1 MAIQQKPKKSRPY
14 WHVDLKW
21 VFGLLALF
29 TLAASLLLF
38 NLTALTERD
47 RATTLTATVVA
58 GLFSKDGLDDTK
70 GLEEFRQKAAATPG
84 DRVVPIE
91 QFSWL
96 SISKHDA
103 LTLGAKELRIA
114 IFRQLTDPIY
124 DKGLRGAAEGM
135 TKDPVEQDKFVQQAS
150 LLGIFTKTT
159 HDMLQS
165 GFYGA
170 TIFAVLFMAA
180 AVYFSSGWGRLVSPG
195 VLLLAVSPIG
205 AIAGLLLLHPPT
217 DGDAPLAALPPSVT
231 TEIGNSLSQTYLLAV
246 IAGVTLLVA
255 ALIGKLIQKVIRGR
269 KLSAPKS

>member
-1 MAIQQKPKKSRPY
+1 MAIQRQPKKVRPY

-29 TLAASLLLF
+29 ALAASLLLF
-38 NLTALTERD
+38 NLAALTERD

-96 SISKHDA
+96 SISKHEA

-135 TKDPVEQDKFVQQAS
+135 TKDPLEQDKFVQQAS

-159 HDMLQS
+159 HDMLQR

-170 TIFAVLFMAA
+170 AIFAVLFMAG
-180 AVYFSSGWGRLVSPG
+180 VIYFSAGWGRLVSPA
-195 VLLLAVSPIG
+195 VLLLAVSPLG
-205 AIAGLLLLHPPT
+205 AVAGLLLLHPPT
-217 DGDAPLAALPPSVT
+217 DGDSPLAALPPSVT
-231 TEIGNSLSQTYLLAV
+231 TEIGNSLSQTYLVAV
-246 IAGVTLLVA
+246 IAGVTLLVV
-255 ALIGKLIQKVIRGR
+255 ALIGKLTQKVLRDR